1 MMSLSRSCR
10 MIHSSRIARV
20 ASPWGNETWR
30 NDASAFI
37 AFCEQASAD
46 SPSEAKRQW
55 NGYLMMAFG
64 DVDSSKTG
72 KINAEQFDILC
83 ESIARLPRR
92 FGMAPSWQIEYG
104 GDKAK
109 RTAAR
114 KAMFD
119 NIDKE
124 WRHEPQGW
132 IGAAQFIDWATKHVA
147 AKVKTSKSL
156 KVVDFYHVDN
166 YNQEDFLVAIDNAV
180 NKPDSADAT
189 RLYEFLMTIYVEED
203 HACKGVVTLD
213 GFQRLVNRAA
223 LVPREFGLAPSVVDE
238 ARVRELYASMEDP
251 KMGGVTF
258 RTFLAWTREHLKMKV
273 NAGGH

>member
-10 MIHSSRIARV
+10 MMHSSRIARV
-20 ASPWGNETWR
+20 ASPWGSETWR

-37 AFCEQASAD
+37 AFCEQASVD

-64 DVDSSKTG
+64 DVDEGKTG

-92 FGMAPSWQIEYG
+92 FGMAPSWQVEYG

-147 AKVKTSKSL
+147 AKVKTTKSL
-156 KVVDFYHVDN
+156 KIVDFYHITDYDKEHFVR
-166 YNQEDFLVAIDNAV
+166 AINLALS
-180 NKPDSADAT
+180 KPDSAEGV
-189 RLYEFLMTIYVEED
+189 RLYEFLMTIFVEED
-203 HACKGVVTLD
+203 HDCKGVVTLD

-223 LVPREFGLAPSVVDE
+223 VVPRSFGLAPPVADE

-258 RTFLAWTREHLKMKV
+258 RTFLAWSRAHLKTKV
-273 NAGGH
+273 NAGGS

>member
-10 MIHSSRIARV
+10 MMHTSRFVRA
-20 ASPWGNETWR
+20 ASPWGDEVWR
-30 NDASAFI
+30 NDHSAFV

-55 NGYLMMAFG
+55 NGYLMLAFG
-64 DVDSSKTG
+64 DVDASRTG
-72 KINAEQFDILC
+72 KINAEQFDVLC

-92 FGMAPSWQIEYG
+92 FGLAPSWQVEYG

-114 KAMFD
+114 KSMFD
-119 NIDKE
+119 SIDRQ
-124 WRHEPQGW
+124 WSGEPRGW

-147 AKVKTSKSL
+147 SKVKTVRSSEKI
-156 KVVDFYHVDN
+156 VDFYHIDN
-166 YNQEDFLVAIDNAV
+166 YSKDDFLAAIDNAV
-180 NKPDSADAT
+180 NRPDSADAT
-189 RLYEFLMTIYVEED
+189 RLYEFLMTVFVEED
-203 HACKGVVTLD
+203 HECKGVVTLD
-213 GFQRLVNRAA
+213 GFQRLVDRAA
-223 LVPREFGLAPSVVDE
+223 VVPRAFGLAPPRANE

-258 RTFLAWTREHLKMKV
+258 RTFLAWSREHLRGKV
-273 NAGGH
+273 NVES